1 MDTKVYSQTGK
12 ETGKITLP
20 ESVFG
25 VKWNGDLV
33 HQVVMAME
41 ANARTPVAHTK
52 GRGEVAGG
60 GKKPWKQKGTGRARH
75 GSSRSP
81 IWVGGGITHGPTK
94 EKVYTQKINKKMR
107 TKALYSVL
115 SAKSRNGEILFV
127 DTILLPAIKTAQA
140 RKVLAA
146 LSGVKGF
153 ETLLKKK
160 TNAALVATS
169 KKDDTVFKSF
179 GNFNNIAIEETRNL
193 NPVDV
198 LRYKYLVI
206 VGPEESISFLSGKT
220 TAKNSVENKKSA
232 RSTRKN
238 VNKKQA
244 DKPKS

>member
-1 MDTKVYSQTGK
+1 MDAIIYNTQGK

-33 HQVVMAME
+33 HQVVTAME

-94 EKVYTQKINKKMR
+94 EKMYAQKVNKKMR
-107 TKALYSVL
+107 AKALCSVL
-115 SAKSRNGEILFV
+115 SAKLRDGEILFV
-127 DTILLPAIKTAQA
+127 DKIVFSAIKTAQV
-140 RKVLAA
+140 KEVLGA

-160 TNAALVATS
+160 INAALVAMS

-179 GNFNNIAIEETRNL
+179 GNFKNMAIEETRNL

-206 VGPEESISFLSGKT
+206 VGPEESVSFLSGKAI
-220 TAKNSVENKKSA
+220 AKKNVENTKS
-232 RSTRKN
+232 TQKN
-238 VNKKQA
+238 INKK
-244 DKPKS
+244 K

>member
-1 MDTKVYSQTGK
+1 MDAKIYNQTG
-12 ETGKITLP
+12 EEAGTIVLP

-41 ANARTPVAHTK
+41 ANARTPIAHTK

-94 EKVYTQKINKKMR
+94 EKAYGQKVNKKMR
-107 TKALYSVL
+107 AKALCAVL
-115 SAKSRNGEILFV
+115 SAKFRDSEILFV
-127 DTILLPAIKTAQA
+127 DRITFPAIKTAQA
-140 RKVLAA
+140 KSILTA

-153 ETLLKKK
+153 EGLLKKK
-160 TNAALVATS
+160 VNAALVAMG

-179 GNFNNIAIEETRNL
+179 GNFNNIAIEESRNL
-193 NPVDV
+193 NPVDI
-198 LRYKYLVI
+198 LRYKYLIIAEPEATVDLLAGKFKKKVAETI
-206 VGPEESISFLSGKT
+206 V
-220 TAKNSVENKKSA
+220 KSEL
-232 RSTRKN
+232 T
-238 VNKKQA
+238 
-244 DKPKS
+244 KS